1 MEIEKKNGKSF
12 VFLRNG
18 IELEKVLWIG
28 TVVWQWLSMGCVF
41 LNVAVAVGMLGVVVV
56 CTAPR
61 LNACFSLL
69 KYFDKKLTT
78 NFL

>member
-1 MEIEKKNGKSF
+1 MEIK
-12 VFLRNG
+12 
-18 IELEKVLWIG
+18 LEKVLLTG

-56 CTAPR
+56 STTTPR

-69 KYFDKKLTT
+69 HSTAFQKKLTT
-78 NFL
+78 NFLF